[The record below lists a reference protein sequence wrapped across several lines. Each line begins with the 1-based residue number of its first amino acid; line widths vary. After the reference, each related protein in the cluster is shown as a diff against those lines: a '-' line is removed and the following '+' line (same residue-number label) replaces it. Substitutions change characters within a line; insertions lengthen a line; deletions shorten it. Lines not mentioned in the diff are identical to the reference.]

1 MTYIYFF
8 LIAIAIF
15 IVNNFLIKKNFLPS
29 HSGEKHQKF
38 AEKES
43 IQLSGGIY
51 LGLFFAAFFFTHYKL
66 LSIFIF
72 IILFLG
78 LLTDKRVF
86 KDPGIRFFF
95 QLLPVLGII
104 YFYDLQ
110 ILSTRVLLFD
120 QFLGYKLLNYIFVC
134 FCILIVINGTNFID
148 GLNGLVLGYYLIVL
162 SFLLINNFLTL
173 PFYSDDKIV
182 LFFYLLFVLYLF
194 NLFNKLYLGD
204 SGAYILG
211 LIFSF
216 IVISFYKLNQ
226 SVSPYYIILLLW
238 YPCFENLFSI
248 LRKFRFNNSPLY
260 PDQNHFHQLL
270 FFFIKKNIYRSN
282 LLINNLSALI
292 INIYNLIIL
301 MIGSMDIYNTK
312 LQLLL
317 ILCNIL
323 IYVLMYIKLFNYRY
337 KKTFKT
343 MK

>member
-1 MTYIYFF
+1 MTYLFFF
-8 LIAIAIF
+8 LISIAIF

-38 AEKES
+38 VEKES

-51 LGLFFAAFFFTHYKL
+51 LGLFIAAFFFTHYKI

-120 QFLGYKLLNYIFVC
+120 QFLEYKLLNYIFVC

-173 PFYSDDKIV
+173 PFYSDVKIV

-194 NLFNKLYLGD
+194 NFFNQLYLGD
-204 SGAYILG
+204 SGSHILG

-216 IVISFYKLNQ
+216 IVISFYKLDQ
-226 SVSPYYIILLLW
+226 LVSPYYIILLLQQT
-238 YPCFENLFSI
+238 F
-248 LRKFRFNNSPLY
+248 
-260 PDQNHFHQLL
+260 
-270 FFFIKKNIYRSN
+270 
-282 LLINNLSALI
+282 LI
-292 INIYNLIIL
+292 
-301 MIGSMDIYNTK
+301 
-312 LQLLL
+312 
-317 ILCNIL
+317 
-323 IYVLMYIKLFNYRY
+323 
-337 KKTFKT
+337 
-343 MK
+343 